1 MLEIPYDRSLLS
13 KGLGPNA
20 PKPIRNEQSLENNGI
35 IVLKQSTVTN
45 IDYANKSVAIEGK
58 DPLSY
63 DKLLIASGAKN
74 RVPPITGLNNT
85 KFYSLRNKQDY
96 LNIHE
101 AVTNAPNKN
110 VTIIGG
116 GFIGMEIAS
125 AIKLAHKD
133 ANITVL

>member
-1 MLEIPYDRSLLS
+1 MWGLARQACQLLRLSGRLGTRATSTSSLRKTVCPIVFLDVPYDRSLLS

-58 DPLSY
+58 DSLSY

-74 RVPPITGLNNT
+74 RVPPISGLSNT
-85 KFYSLRNKQDY
+85 KFYSLRNK
-96 LNIHE
+96 
-101 AVTNAPNKN
+101 
-110 VTIIGG
+110 
-116 GFIGMEIAS
+116 
-125 AIKLAHKD
+125 
-133 ANITVL
+133 